1 MHIAIC
7 DDSVRDAEYLKELCC
22 KTKLL
27 NSEDIH
33 VFHDSEKLLDIY
45 KRGNSYDIVFLDVE
59 MPKIDGI
66 EIGKQIRSLDEKV
79 IIIYVSGYPQY
90 AIDAYD
96 CEAMNYL
103 IKPCQLER
111 LKTIL
116 EKAFTRLKMQKQHH
130 LVYVKKTAVRLD
142 LSEIYYVECFKKH
155 LFYHLKDKTIDVVGT
170 ISNAYEQLKDYGFYQ
185 VHQGYIVNFEK
196 VKHFQDLSIILD
208 DGRNVQISIRK
219 KSEVLLAYTKYA
231 ERFL

>member
-1 MHIAIC
+1 M
-7 DDSVRDAEYLKELCC
+7 
-22 KTKLL
+22 
-27 NSEDIH
+27 
-33 VFHDSEKLLDIY
+33 
-45 KRGNSYDIVFLDVE
+45 
-59 MPKIDGI
+59 
-66 EIGKQIRSLDEKV
+66 
-79 IIIYVSGYPQY
+79 
-90 AIDAYD
+90 
-96 CEAMNYL
+96 
-103 IKPCQLER
+103 
-111 LKTIL
+111 
-116 EKAFTRLKMQKQHH
+116 
-130 LVYVKKTAVRLD
+130 VYVKKAAVRLD